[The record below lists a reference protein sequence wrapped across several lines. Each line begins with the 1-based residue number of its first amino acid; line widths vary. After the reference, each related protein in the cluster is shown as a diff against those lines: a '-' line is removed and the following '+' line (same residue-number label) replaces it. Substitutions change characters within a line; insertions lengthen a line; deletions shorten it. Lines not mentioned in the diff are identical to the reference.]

1 MNKNY
6 ELRNDIVKIIAMIT
20 MFIDHIGYYIFPY
33 YLNEY
38 FIIFRIIG
46 RLAYPIFAYYLALGF
61 KRTSNLKKYI
71 LRMFIFAL
79 LTQIP
84 FYYFSGQALYLNVM
98 FTFTL
103 GLMMLY
109 FYERKNML
117 WIAFFI
123 LAQIL
128 NTDYAAYGLAIILV
142 FYLYG
147 EDFKQSM
154 LFFSLLTGIYV
165 IMNSIGASYIGFIDF
180 IQLFSILSVPI
191 IFATYPIK
199 IRINKYIGYGFYP
212 GHIALIVIIGNYLK

>member
-1 MNKNY
+1 MDKNY
-6 ELRNDIVKIIAMIT
+6 ELRNDIVKVIAMIT
-20 MFIDHIGYYIFPY
+20 MFIDHLGYYIFPY

-46 RLAYPIFAYYLALGF
+46 RLAYPIFAYYLAIGF

-84 FYYFSGQALYLNVM
+84 FYYFSGQLLYLNVM

-109 FYERKNML
+109 FYERKSPL
-117 WIAFFI
+117 WILFF
-123 LAQIL
+123 LGAQIL
-128 NTDYAAYGLAIILV
+128 NTDYGAYGLAIILV

-147 EDFKQSM
+147 DDFKKSII
-154 LFFSLLTGIYV
+154 FYSLVTGLYV
-165 IMNSIGASYIGFIDF
+165 VVNAAGSSYVSYIQF
-180 IQLFSILSVPI
+180 IQLFSILAIPI
-191 IFATYPIK
+191 IYFKYPIS

-212 GHIALIVIIGNYLK
+212 GHIALIVLIGNHIL

>member
-1 MNKNY
+1 MDNKY
-6 ELRNDIVKIIAMIT
+6 ELRNDIVKVIAMIT

-33 YLNEY
+33 YLNES

-46 RLAYPIFAYYLALGF
+46 RLAYPIFAYYLAVGF

-79 LTQIP
+79 ITQVP
-84 FYYFSGQALYLNVM
+84 FYYFSGQLLYLNVM

-109 FYERKNML
+109 FYERKNPL
-117 WIAFFI
+117 WIIFFI
-123 LAQIL
+123 GAQLL
-128 NTDYAAYGLAIILV
+128 NTDYGAYGLAIILV

-147 EDFKQSM
+147 EDYKK
-154 LFFSLLTGIYV
+154 SLMFYSLVTGLYV
-165 IMNSIGASYIGFIDF
+165 TVNVIGASQIHYVQF
-180 IQLFSILSVPI
+180 IQLFSILAVPVI
-191 IFATYPIK
+191 YFKYPIS

-212 GHIALIVIIGNYLK
+212 GHIALIVLIGNNIL